1 MIEDIKFI
9 QLGRNLEMT
18 KVKVRI
24 PATTA
29 NMGPGFDTL
38 GMALKL
44 YNEIEVEEVD
54 RQTEIYNNNLKS
66 EEDFKDNL
74 IYKSIAETMDR
85 QKYPYSGFKINVIR
99 CDIPISRGL
108 GSSSACIVGG
118 IAAANAIMGNSMN
131 LGDIIDLA
139 TKIEGHPD
147 NVVPAVLGGM
157 VVSLKV
163 GEEIKYSKVSI
174 PNKLK
179 FVAMIPSFQ
188 VSTALSR
195 KVLPDTYLKED
206 CIFNI
211 SRSAMLI
218 SALYNSEFDK
228 LRICFGDR
236 VHQPYRKN
244 LIKNSDAIFKKSRE
258 LGSVGEFISGSGST
272 LMAVLDGNV
281 DEFIKAMREFL
292 DELEDKW
299 NVISLEPDLEGVKI
313 AG

>member
-1 MIEDIKFI
+1 MA
-9 QLGRNLEMT
+9 
-18 KVKVRI
+18 KVRVRI

-44 YNEIEVEEVD
+44 YNEIEVEEID
-54 RQTEIYNNNLKS
+54 RPTEIYNNDLKL
-66 EEDFKDNL
+66 EKDFKDNL
-74 IYKSIAETMDR
+74 IYKSIAETMNR
-85 QKYPYSGFKINVIR
+85 QKYPYEGFKINVIK
-99 CDIPISRGL
+99 CDIPICRGL

-118 IAAANAIMGNSMN
+118 ISAANAIMGNKMSLEN
-131 LGDIIDLA
+131 IIDLA
-139 TKIEGHPD
+139 TEIEGHPD
-147 NVVPAVLGGM
+147 NVVPATLGGM
-157 VVSLKV
+157 VISLRV
-163 GEEIKYSKVSI
+163 GEKIKYSKVTI
-174 PNKLK
+174 PSKLK

-195 KVLPDTYLKED
+195 EVLPATYLKED

-244 LIKNSDAIFKKSRE
+244 LIKHSEAIFKRSKE
-258 LGSVGEFISGSGST
+258 LGSIGEFISGSGST
-272 LMAVLDGNV
+272 LMAVLDENV
-281 DEFIKAMREFL
+281 DEFMKSMKNFL
-292 DELEDKW
+292 DKLEDNW
-299 NVISLEPDLEGVKI
+299 NIMLLEPDLEGAKI
-313 AG
+313 AS

>member
-1 MIEDIKFI
+1 MA
-9 QLGRNLEMT
+9 

-44 YNEIEVEEVD
+44 YNEIEVEEID
-54 RQTEIYNNNLKS
+54 TQTEIYNNNLKS

-74 IYKSIAETMDR
+74 IYKSIAETMNE
-85 QKYPYSGFKINVIR
+85 QKYPYRGFKINVIK

-118 IAAANAIMGNSMN
+118 IAAANEIMGNKMN
-131 LGDIIDLA
+131 LEDMIDLA
-139 TKIEGHPD
+139 TKMEGHPD
-147 NVVPAVLGGM
+147 NVVPATLGGM
-157 VVSLKV
+157 VISLKV
-163 GEEIKYSKVSI
+163 GEEIKYSKVTV
-174 PNKLK
+174 PDKLK

-188 VSTALSR
+188 VNTALSR

-206 CIFNI
+206 CVFNI

-218 SALYNSEFDK
+218 SALYNGEFDK
-228 LRICFGDR
+228 LRICFGDK

-244 LIKNSDAIFKKSRE
+244 LIKNSDVVFKESRK
-258 LGSVGEFISGSGST
+258 LGSIGEFISGSGST
-272 LMAVLDGNV
+272 LMAVLDKNA
-281 DEFIKAMREFL
+281 DEFMKSMKKFL
-292 DELEDKW
+292 DKLEDNW
-299 NVISLEPDLEGVKI
+299 NIILLEPDLEGVKI
-313 AG
+313 AS